1 MVSAQKPSVIPSLSR
16 DLGTASK
23 EKIQRLSN
31 RSAKIL
37 RRQKKLAPRRSRALA
52 RRLCFR
58 SFLLPLQIKAEALIW
73 VRRTGGADMETP
85 PSRRNGASPV

>member
-37 RRQKKLAPRRSRALA
+37 RRQKKLAPRRSRAKRDGFVSA
-52 RRLCFR
+52 PFF
-58 SFLLPLQIKAEALIW
+58 FLSKSKPLL
-73 VRRTGGADMETP
+73 
-85 PSRRNGASPV
+85 